1 MKRNMMLLAW
11 TLVLA
16 APAWAEGKRLIPSS
30 EHATGG
36 YLSSQLLL
44 KPCADVAALGFADDE
59 SAQRSAA
66 EARKALPAGTCED
79 GALVEKLFKARF
91 LQHAAIAMV
100 YTPWQLDEKIA
111 RQDRAISRCQDT
123 QCLARELDG
132 VIAALSPVYLGAP
145 RQWPRGQGLCAAD
158 PIETPAGQVLA
169 RLGADSSQAITGTCA
184 EDEVLALTCRGPH
197 GKWLFVSCGM
207 SGNQVNSSQWLFR
220 ASTAPPQPL
229 LAVEDGPVA
238 VLETACN
245 GLPDLMTSARVSAG
259 EHDLSYYRYD
269 GKAYR
274 QVYAYSIEFVGS
286 DANGNDLLIARGGA
300 KTRVVCR

>member
-1 MKRNMMLLAW
+1 MQRSMMLLAW
-11 TLVLA
+11 AWVLA
-16 APAWAEGKRLIPSS
+16 APAWAEGQRLLPSS

-59 SAQRSAA
+59 NAQRSAA

-79 GALVEKLFKARF
+79 GALVEKLFRARF

-111 RQDRAISRCQDT
+111 RQDRAIRRCQDT

-132 VIAALSPVYLGAP
+132 VIAVLSPVYLGVQ
-145 RQWPRGQGLCAAD
+145 RQWPRGKGLCAAD
-158 PIETPAGQVLA
+158 PLETPSGQVLA
-169 RLGADSSQAITGTCA
+169 LLDSDSTQAITDTCA
-184 EDEVLALTCRGPH
+184 GDEVLALTCRGPH
-197 GKWLFVSCGM
+197 GKWLSVSCGM
-207 SGNQVNSSQWLFR
+207 SGNQVNSSQWLFL
-220 ASTAPPQPL
+220 AGKAPPKPL

-238 VLETACN
+238 VLETTCN
-245 GLPDLMTSARVSAG
+245 GLPDLMTSARISAG

-274 QVYAYSIEFVGS
+274 QVYAYSSEFVGS
-286 DANGNDLLIARGGA
+286 DANGNDLLIARGGT
-300 KTRVVCR
+300 KSRVACR